1 MKAKRFF
8 SVLLV
13 VMMLVSC
20 FAISASAAIRVTK
33 PESGSLTI
41 HLLKGEEGENVIDK
55 YDSVDGQEN
64 SDYSTGRTP
73 INGVV
78 FTVTR
83 VADNETNTTNPQA
96 YSGTGAYSKDTPAT
110 SNGVTF
116 LLNLTAGRYFVK
128 VDSKPTN
135 VGDIPSFLVDVPM
148 TNPTGDD
155 FITDVHVYPKTTLE
169 VGEPTVDKKVAA
181 VPDEGEITS
190 YGDSANLKNGQA
202 AEWQII
208 SEIPIGFSNYSK
220 YELTDTVSANLTIVE
235 NSLKIN
241 GSATFPEGVKASFN
255 GKILTVT
262 IADPAAFAA
271 ANPSVNALTI
281 TYRTTINSYDTNA
294 GELIPNHVTLT
305 YNTDPVDALVKNPN
319 YDPNGPDDDTNPKQL
334 PNDPSDPDFNHKTNN
349 WDVPENY
356 DEDTP
361 GTDKDPW
368 VWTGKLEVEKVDALN
383 NNTKLEGVVFRIS
396 SDDPTLRDAL
406 KANAAVTVS
415 DDVCMITTGDGGTY
429 TIPGLLDGDY
439 TLTEIKAKDKYEL
452 NPKDINLKV
461 ENGRV
466 TITNA
471 TDVSSFATK
480 EGNFKVVVKNIPST
494 DLPLTGGMGVGMFAV
509 LGLALAAF
517 GGVYL
522 FKSRKA
528 DASC

>member
-20 FAISASAAIRVTK
+20 FAISASAAVTVTK
-33 PESGSLTI
+33 PTSGSLTI
-41 HLLKGEEGENVIDK
+41 HLFKGTNAIDTN
-55 YDSVDGQEN
+55 DSEDGQEKIG
-64 SDYSTGRTP
+64 YSTGRTP

-83 VADNETNTTNPQA
+83 VADNETNTTNPPA
-96 YSGTGAYSKDTPAT
+96 YSGTGAYSEDTPAT
-110 SNGVTF
+110 SNGVTS
-116 LLNLTAGRYFVK
+116 LSELPAGRYFVTVK
-128 VDSKPTN
+128 SKPTN
-135 VGDIPSFLVDVPM
+135 VGDIASFLVDVPM
-148 TNPTGDD
+148 TNPTGDG

-169 VGEPTVDKKVAA
+169 VGTPTVDKKVAA
-181 VPDEGEITS
+181 VPDEGTITS
-190 YGDSANLKNGQA
+190 YGDSANLKNDQA

-208 SEIPIGFSNYSK
+208 STIPTGFSNYSK

-241 GSATFPEGVKASFN
+241 GSATFPTGVAASFS
-255 GKILTVT
+255 GKKLTVT

-305 YNTDPVDALVKNPN
+305 YNTDPAGALVDNPN
-319 YDPNGPDDDTNPKQL
+319 YDPNGPDDETNPKQV
-334 PNDPSDPDFNHKTNN
+334 PNDPSDPDFNDKTNN

-356 DEDTP
+356 DGDTP

-396 SDDPTLRDAL
+396 SDDPTLLAAL
-406 KANAAVTVS
+406 EANDAVTKI
-415 DDVCMITTGDGGTY
+415 DDVCMITTGANGTY
-429 TIPGLLDGDY
+429 TIPGLLDGNY
-439 TLTEIKAKDKYEL
+439 TLTEFKAKDKYEL
-452 NPKDINLKV
+452 NPTVINLMV
-461 ENGRV
+461 ENGKV

-480 EGNFKVVVKNIPST
+480 DGDFKVVVKNIPST